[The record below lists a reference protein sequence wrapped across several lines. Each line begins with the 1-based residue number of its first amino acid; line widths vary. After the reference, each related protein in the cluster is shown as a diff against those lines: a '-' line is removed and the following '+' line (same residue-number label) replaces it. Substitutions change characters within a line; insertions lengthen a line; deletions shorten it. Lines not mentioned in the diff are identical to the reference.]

1 MICVTSFR
9 NTKNFGG
16 IGRNSSAIAN
26 VSTGGRPH
34 PFYPNLFAR
43 FQYFVSAPLQNEYR
57 IAAIASRDYAKVI
70 FVQRMNIFRSDLS
83 LEAPSLISL
92 IQLLRRDGGLTVANA
107 VTEFDDAPN
116 VMRSLGWLLKLRV
129 CVLTPN
135 PVDVT
140 I

>member
-1 MICVTSFR
+1 MAELGEIRARSTD
-9 NTKNFGG
+9 
-16 IGRNSSAIAN
+16 